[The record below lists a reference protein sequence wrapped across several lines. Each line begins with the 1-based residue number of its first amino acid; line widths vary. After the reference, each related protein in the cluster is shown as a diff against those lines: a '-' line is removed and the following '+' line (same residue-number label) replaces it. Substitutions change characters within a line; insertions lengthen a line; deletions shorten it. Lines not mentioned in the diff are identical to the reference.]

1 MCVLVYGLVFSVNFN
16 ILIGVCLCGVF
27 SMNALSVN
35 QLAYKLA
42 QKLLVN
48 PELYGVVVSK
58 STAGAVI
65 IDAGVKAPGGFEAGK
80 VLTELCLGGAGRVDC
95 GFKLYGE
102 IDFPSVTV
110 TTDFPAVACLGSQF
124 AGWRIK
130 EEDNIAIGSGPARAI
145 ALKPKEVYEEI
156 NYTDPCDKTVIV
168 LESNQLPTD
177 ILIEKVTKACNVA
190 PENLIVAVAP
200 TASIAGLTQVTGR
213 VVEVGIHK
221 LKTVGLD
228 PKCIKYAM
236 GYAPISPSGPDFE
249 VAMARTND
257 AILYGGTVFCA
268 VEYDDEAKLQEIV
281 NQTPSMM
288 SKDYG
293 KPFLQIFREADKD
306 FYKIDHNLFA
316 PAIIIVNNIKTGRTF
331 KAGKINPK
339 VLLESL
345 GF

>member
-1 MCVLVYGLVFSVNFN
+1 MKP
-16 ILIGVCLCGVF
+16 
-27 SMNALSVN
+27 LSVN
-35 QLAYKLA
+35 QLAYQTA
-42 QKLLVN
+42 QKLLDN
-48 PELYGVVVSK
+48 PELYGVIVSK
-58 STAGAVI
+58 STAGAII
-65 IDAGVKAPGGFEAGK
+65 IDAGVNAPGGFEAGK
-80 VLTELCLGGAGRVDC
+80 ILTELCLGSAGKVDIN
-95 GFKLYGE
+95 FKAYGE

-110 TTDFPAVACLGSQF
+110 TTDFPAIACLGSQF

-130 EEDNIAIGSGPARAI
+130 EENNIAIGSGPARAI

-156 NYTDPCDKTVIV
+156 NYTDSHVKAVIV

-177 ILIEKVTKACNVA
+177 MLIEKVTKACNIT
-190 PENLIVAVAP
+190 PENLIIAVAP

-228 PKCIKYAM
+228 PKCIKYAI

-281 NQTPSMM
+281 KQTPSMM

-293 KPFLQIFREADKD
+293 KPFLQIFQEADKD

-316 PAIIIVNNIKTGRTF
+316 PAVIIINNVKTGRTF

-339 VLLESL
+339 ILLESL